1 MKTNKLKALFA
12 LAAVATLATVINCG
26 GGSSPP
32 QTGFRAKGEQYV
44 ATFNGYAFYGG
55 TSIQGSWYFDNGPTT
70 GTTTFFQA
78 FTSSGYYHVA
88 NGRVP
93 ARWGIA
99 VPTGCIQY
107 LDPFFR
113 DVTVGSNQVSRCVI
127 AFAASLT
134 ADPSSIDLANPPP
147 TVTFGGE
154 GFDATYG
161 MPVIEYYDQYSGE
174 LIASTT
180 AISVAG
186 DGSTAVAYTPSL
198 NGVYTDSYNVIV
210 SNKASDGSNSIFGVA
225 TFSACCIDPPPPEPP
240 PDPPAC
246 GENQVCEVQQGY

>member
-1 MKTNKLKALFA
+1 MKTKKWKALFV
-12 LAAVATLATVINCG
+12 LAALVTLATVINCG
-26 GGSSPP
+26 GGSSSTPE
-32 QTGFRAKGEQYV
+32 TGFKAKGEQYV

-127 AFAASLT
+127 AFAGLT

-147 TVTFGGE
+147 TVTFAGG

-174 LIASTT
+174 MVASTT
-180 AISVAG
+180 AFSVAG
-186 DGSTAVAYTPSL
+186 DGSTTVAYTPSL
-198 NGVYTDSYNVIV
+198 YGVYSGSYNIFV
-210 SNKASDGSNSIFGVA
+210 SNKASDGSNTMVGVA
-225 TFSACCIDPPPPEPP
+225 TFSACCIDPGPSEPP
-240 PDPPAC
+240 PDPPEC
-246 GENQVCEVQQGY
+246 GGNQVCYMQ